1 MATTASQEIYT
12 REAQRLR
19 RGYGVACETR
29 PNLPGALCYN
39 LAITPGGS
47 MKDQYGREIRD
58 LRISLTDRCNLR
70 CVYCMPAE
78 GIDFRPPEELLQ
90 DNELVLLVQI
100 AAELG
105 VTRVRLTGGEPTV
118 RPGVVELV
126 KAIGAIPGIADVS
139 MTTNGLLL
147 ETLAEPLARVGL
159 RRVNVSLD
167 TMDPEKFSRI
177 TRGGR
182 VEKVLAGIAA
192 AEASGL
198 KPIKL
203 NAVIVRNFNNE
214 DVVPLAALTL
224 DRPWEV
230 RFIEMMPFGSV
241 GDFAT
246 AGVVKSEETTAKI
259 EDALGPL
266 HPFDLSGEDPARTYR
281 LSGAAGTLGFIS
293 PISQPFCAKCG
304 RLRLTADGRL
314 RLCLLRDD
322 EEDLLTPLRQGA
334 SYEELKEIFRA
345 AAFRRPFGHALA
357 EKMFPQARV
366 MIQIGG

>member
-1 MATTASQEIYT
+1 
-12 REAQRLR
+12 
-19 RGYGVACETR
+19 
-29 PNLPGALCYN
+29 
-39 LAITPGGS
+39 
-47 MKDQYGREIRD
+47 MKDQYGRELKD

-90 DNELVLLVQI
+90 DDELLTLVRV
-100 AAELG
+100 AADLG
-105 VTRVRLTGGEPTV
+105 VTRVRLSGGEPTV

-126 KAIGAIPGIADVS
+126 REIAALPGIQDVS

-147 ETLAEPLARVGL
+147 EYLAAPFARFGL
-159 RRVNVSLD
+159 RRVNISLD
-167 TMDPEKFSRI
+167 TMDPQKFSRI

-192 AEASGL
+192 SEAAGL
-198 KPIKL
+198 RPIKL
-203 NAVIVRNFNNE
+203 NSVVVRGFNE
-214 DVVPLAALTL
+214 DDVVALAALTL
-224 DRPWEV
+224 TRPWEV

-241 GDFAT
+241 GDFAE
-246 AGVVKSEETTAKI
+246 AGVVKSEETQAKI
-259 EDALGPL
+259 EGALGTL
-266 HPFDLSGEDPARTYR
+266 QAVDLSGEDPARTFR
-281 LSGAAGTLGFIS
+281 LPDAAGTLGFIS
-293 PISQPFCAKCG
+293 PVSQPFCAKCG

-322 EEDLLTPLRQGA
+322 EADLLTPLRAGA
-334 SYEELKEIFRA
+334 PYEEIKEIFRA
-345 AAFRRPFGHALA
+345 AAYRRPFGHALA

>member
-1 MATTASQEIYT
+1 ME
-12 REAQRLR
+12 
-19 RGYGVACETR
+19 
-29 PNLPGALCYN
+29 
-39 LAITPGGS
+39 
-47 MKDQYGREIRD
+47 DQYGRAIQD

-90 DNELVLLVQI
+90 DEELLLLVRI

-105 VTRVRLTGGEPTV
+105 VRKVRLTGGEPTV
-118 RPGVVELV
+118 RPGLVELV
-126 KAIGAIPGIADVS
+126 KGIRAIGAIEDIA

-147 ETLAEPLARVGL
+147 EYLAAPLALAGL

-167 TMDPEKFSRI
+167 TMDAGKFHRI

-182 VEKVLAGIAA
+182 VDKVLAGIAA
-192 AEASGL
+192 AEAAGL
-198 KPIKL
+198 APIKL
-203 NAVIVRNFNNE
+203 NAVVVRGFNE
-214 DVVPLAALTL
+214 DEVVPLAALTL
-224 DRPWEV
+224 ERPWEV

-241 GDFAT
+241 GDFAE
-246 AGVVKSEETTAKI
+246 AGVVKSEETQAKI
-259 EDALGPL
+259 EAALGPL
-266 HPFDLSGEDPARTYR
+266 TPEDISGTDPARTYR
-281 LSGAAGTLGFIS
+281 LPGATGVLGFIS
-293 PISQPFCAKCG
+293 PVSQPFCAKCG

-322 EEDLLTPLRQGA
+322 EEDLLTPLRAGA
-334 SYEELKEIFRA
+334 TYEELKERFRA

>member
-1 MATTASQEIYT
+1 MH
-12 REAQRLR
+12 
-19 RGYGVACETR
+19 
-29 PNLPGALCYN
+29 
-39 LAITPGGS
+39 
-47 MKDQYGREIRD
+47 DQYGRAIQD

-78 GIDFRPPEELLQ
+78 GIDFRPTDELLK
-90 DNELVLLVQI
+90 DDELLLLVRI
-100 AAELG
+100 AADLG
-105 VTRVRLTGGEPTV
+105 VRKVRLTGGEPTV
-118 RPGVVELV
+118 RPGLV
-126 KAIGAIPGIADVS
+126 DLVQGISTIPGIEDIA

-147 ETLAEPLARVGL
+147 EYLAAPLANAGL

-167 TMDPEKFSRI
+167 TMDPDKYRRI

-192 AEASGL
+192 AESARL
-198 KPIKL
+198 APIKL
-203 NAVIVRNFNNE
+203 NAVVVRGFNDT

-224 DRPWEV
+224 TRPWEV

-241 GDFAT
+241 GDFAE
-246 AGVVKSEETTAKI
+246 AGVVKTEETRVQI
-259 EDALGPL
+259 EAALGPL
-266 HPFDLSGEDPARTYR
+266 SPEDLSGADPARTYR
-281 LSGAAGTLGFIS
+281 LPGAAGTLGFIS
-293 PISQPFCAKCG
+293 PVSQPFCAKCG

-322 EEDLLTPLRQGA
+322 EEDLLTPLRAGA
-334 SYEELKEIFRA
+334 TYAELKERFRA

-357 EKMFPQARV
+357 EKLFPQARV